1 MAGLVP
7 AIHVFLVRGIKNV
20 DARHK
25 AGHDEFRQ
33 QVLPQARGPRKD
45 CRAVSA
51 NEKAA
56 AGMLPPQENQLEKP
70 SRHSGAI
77 RIIEPGMAESQRQ
90 AFENS
95 WSTYSQFTR

>member
-56 AGMLPPQENQLEKP
+56 AGMLPPQENQLEKTMP
-70 SRHSGAI
+70 SFRSD
-77 RIIEPGMAESQRQ
+77 IEPGMRESQRQ